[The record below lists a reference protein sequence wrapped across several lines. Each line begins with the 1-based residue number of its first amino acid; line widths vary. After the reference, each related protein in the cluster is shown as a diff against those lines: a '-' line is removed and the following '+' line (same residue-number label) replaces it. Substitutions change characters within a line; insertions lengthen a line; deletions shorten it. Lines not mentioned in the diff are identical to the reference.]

1 MDDFN
6 LPLILPGASV
16 SKEKQTDIVIG
27 VVVAAVVVALIAFI
41 IILYFKRHYK
51 EHYAKFLEPNDN
63 FTVCSVDILYYF
75 YYCSMHYWLCIAS
88 YVAYFFS
95 NPPQDSIPT
104 KLMQKQMHLF
114 HIFIFEIFSASIFL
128 YKASINCQK
137 SRKIEK
143 VKLN

>member
-75 YYCSMHYWLCIAS
+75 YYYSMHYWLCIAS

-104 KLMQKQMHLF
+104 KLMQKSKCTFFTSLYSKFLAHQ
-114 HIFIFEIFSASIFL
+114 FSYI
-128 YKASINCQK
+128 
-137 SRKIEK
+137 RP
-143 VKLN
+143 V